1 MAIGSIGLLH
11 PGEMGAAVGGELVRA
26 GHRVIWASRGRRPP
40 SRTRA
45 EAAGLVDVETID
57 ALVQASDA
65 QLFRCARR
73 MRPWMW
79 PKGSRRSGAST
90 LTPTP
95 SRPLPRAQV
104 ADIVEHA
111 GGEYVDGCV
120 IGSPPTRDRATRLYL
135 AGKGG
140 PTVLDFFAG
149 TSVQAA
155 VVASDPVAASVLKMS
170 YAAWSKGSAAL
181 LLAVRALA
189 AAEGVLEPLLAAW
202 QASELDLAPQPAGG
216 RVGGQKGLAL
226 GRGDG
231 RSGGY
236 VPLGGTTRWLP
247 PRRRRDVR
255 PGLRRGRGA
264 SRRHPTAAVYRRLLG
279 R

>member
-11 PGEMGAAVGGELVRA
+11 PGEMGAAVGGELASA
-26 GHRVIWASRGRRPP
+26 GHRVFWASRGRRPP
-40 SRTRA
+40 SRHRA

-57 ALVQASDA
+57 ALVQASDVIISLCPPHA
-65 QLFRCARR
+65 ALDVAKGVSPFRGIYLDANAISPATAR
-73 MRPWMW
+73 
-79 PKGSRRSGAST
+79 
-90 LTPTP
+90 
-95 SRPLPRAQV
+95 QV

-155 VVASDPVAASVLKMS
+155 VVSSDPVAASALKMS

-202 QASELDLAPQPAGG
+202 QASELDLGPRSLQAGEWAAKKGWRWAGEMDEVAATFRSAGLPDGFHRAAAEMFARASGEAGVPA
-216 RVGGQKGLAL
+216 
-226 GRGDG
+226 DD
-231 RSGGY
+231 
-236 VPLGGTTRWLP
+236 TLP
-247 PRRRRDVR
+247 PLSTE
-255 PGLRRGRGA
+255 G
-264 SRRHPTAAVYRRLLG
+264 S
-279 R
+279 